1 MMCEPYRL
9 RVALV
14 GLIIAGV
21 GASMGGAQMDIEKP
35 QPTVPEIYTI
45 KGAFA
50 RIAYNNEGW
59 VTLGYRAA
67 NASQGTDWMLLEVGV
82 TVFKG
87 VSNQT
92 LERASFAVKMPDG
105 SMVPMAS
112 QRQFAEAGYLRA
124 LNQRASLVRDS
135 INYFPTA
142 GGDPCPMLFFSDPA
156 DDIGTVAF
164 DRFDISW
171 QRNCFGRLFFKL
183 PEGQTIEPGQYW
195 LEVQF
200 AGSTVEVPFRIMT
213 KEEEKFL
220 KKNWKN
226 LKKEHEAYL
235 KRQAEKARQSQE

>member
-1 MMCEPYRL
+1 MAKRNSL

-14 GLIIAGV
+14 GLFIAGA
-21 GASMGGAQMDIEKP
+21 GASMGVAQMEVEKP

-45 KGAFA
+45 EGAYT

-87 VSNQT
+87 IPNQT
-92 LERASFAVKMPDG
+92 MERANFAVKMPDG

-112 QRQFAEAGYLRA
+112 QREFAEAGYLRA
-124 LNQRASLVRDS
+124 LNKRASMVSDS
-135 INYFPTA
+135 ISYFPTA
-142 GGDPCPMLFFSDPA
+142 GGAPCPMLFFSDPA
-156 DDIGTVAF
+156 DIVGALAF
-164 DRFDISW
+164 DSFDISW
-171 QRNCFGRLFFKL
+171 QRNCLGRLFFKL

-195 LEVQF
+195 LVVQF
-200 AGSTVEVPFRIMT
+200 AGSAVEVPFRIMT
-213 KEEEKFL
+213 KDEEKFL
-220 KKNWKN
+220 KKNWKD

-235 KRQAEKARQSQE
+235 KSQAEKVRESQK

>member
-1 MMCEPYRL
+1 MSTRFTL
-9 RVALV
+9 RVVLA
-14 GLIIAGV
+14 GLIIVGV

-82 TVFKG
+82 TVFEG

-92 LERASFAVKMPDG
+92 MERASFAVKMPDDTI
-105 SMVPMAS
+105 VPMAS
-112 QRQFAEAGYLRA
+112 QREFAEAGYLRA
-124 LNQRASLVRDS
+124 LNKRASMVRDS

-142 GGDPCPMLFFSDPA
+142 GGTSCPMLFFSDPA
-156 DDIGTVAF
+156 DNIGATAF

-195 LEVQF
+195 LVVQF
-200 AGSTVEVPFRIMT
+200 AGSVVEVPFRIMT

-226 LKKEHEAYL
+226 LEKEHEAYL